1 MATIA
6 ASGPTDILE
15 PLPGGVLR
23 EEEVVELEEADGGT
37 VSAARPLVFFRLPIV
52 TLSWILVIVNT
63 A

>member
-37 VSAARPLVFFRLPIV
+37 VSAARPLVFFSSAHSNALLDIGYR
-52 TLSWILVIVNT
+52 
-63 A
+63 